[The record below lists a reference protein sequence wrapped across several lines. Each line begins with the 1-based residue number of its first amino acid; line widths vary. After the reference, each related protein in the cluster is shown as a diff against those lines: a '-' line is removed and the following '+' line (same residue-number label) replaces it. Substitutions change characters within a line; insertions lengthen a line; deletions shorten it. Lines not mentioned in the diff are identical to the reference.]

1 MPMRSALED
10 AFDGVALLERHN
22 RFLPVRTAASRLANA
37 TQLAALVRRPDS
49 GDLHP
54 EQLLDRLADC
64 RLRRVWRNLE
74 HVLTPVLTGDGR
86 LLGHDRTDDGAM
98 QSGHDLCVLLL
109 GRSFLRR
116 ALRSGTL
123 L

>member
-10 AFDGVALLERHN
+10 AFDRVALFERHN
-22 RFLPVRTAASRLANA
+22 RLLPVRTAASRLANA

-64 RLRRVWRNLE
+64 RLRRGRRNLE
-74 HVLTPVLTGDGR
+74 CVLAPILPGDGR
-86 LLGHDRTDDGAM
+86 LLGDDRADDGAM
-98 QSGHDLCVLLL
+98 QSGHDLFVLL
-109 GRSFLRR
+109 S
-116 ALRSGTL
+116 
-123 L
+123 